1 MNITDLDERM
11 LNILA
16 MVFGIITI
24 LAIFLVIVHYNFNIY
39 ANSGHVQEIYLA
51 KLLSSAPCLT
61 EKPGVFSEEKLDS
74 AVSSQS
80 VECLKTQGAEFSIT
94 GKTKTWQLGNPFGFE
109 LPVAVKTREG
119 RVYPAVL
126 KVGL

>member
-16 MVFGIITI
+16 MIFGIITI
-24 LAIFLVIVHYNFNIY
+24 FAIFLVIVHYNFNIY
-39 ANSGHVQEIYLA
+39 ANTGHVQEIYFA
-51 KLLSSAPCLT
+51 KLLSSASCLT
-61 EKPGVFSEEKLDS
+61 ERPGVFSEEKLDS
-74 AVSSQS
+74 AVSAQEVS
-80 VECLKTQGAEFSIT
+80 CLKSQTTVFSVT